1 MSKKVV
7 RLYPGAGESV
17 PLQGLYLRQDRLAK
31 GNASRP
37 VIYANFLTSIDGR
50 IALREQDE
58 THYELPGELK
68 SDEDFRLFLEL
79 YAHADCIITHGGY
92 MRSLAAGRLG
102 NVLQLPTSESTQ
114 YLHDWREQQGLA
126 PNPDVVI
133 VSGSLDFP
141 WHESLDESQQNVHI
155 TTGGQADEII
165 KQRWNSAGHEVH
177 QLGSHKHVDVERL
190 MEFLIQKNYQS
201 VYLVAGPELLQD
213 LIEHDYV
220 QRLFVTMS
228 HQLLGGQDFKSLLTG
243 NSLKDSGR
251 LKLENM
257 YMGIENSNSL
267 GQWYIEFSFEKNSR

>member
-7 RLYPGAGESV
+7 RLYPGNGESV
-17 PLQGLYLRQDRLAK
+17 PLQGLYLRQDGLAK

-50 IALREQDE
+50 IALREQGE
-58 THYELPGELK
+58 THYGLPAELK

-92 MRSLAAGRLG
+92 MRSLAANRLG
-102 NVLQLPTSESTQ
+102 NVLQLPTSKSTQ
-114 YLHDWREQQGLA
+114 YLHDWRSKQGLA
-126 PNPDVVI
+126 SNPDVVI

-141 WHESLDESQQNVHI
+141 WHRSLDESQQNVHI
-155 TTGGQADEII
+155 TTGGQADEKI

-177 QLGSHKHVDVERL
+177 QLGSHEHVDVECL

-201 VYLVAGPELLQD
+201 VYLVAGPELLQN
-213 LIEHDYV
+213 LIEHHYV
-220 QRLFVTMS
+220 QRFFVTMS
-228 HQLLGGQDFKSLLTG
+228 HQLLGGQDFKSLLAG
-243 NSLKDSGR
+243 SPLKESGR

-257 YMGIENSNSL
+257 YMDIENSNSL
-267 GQWYIEFSFEKNSR
+267 GQWYVEFSFEKD